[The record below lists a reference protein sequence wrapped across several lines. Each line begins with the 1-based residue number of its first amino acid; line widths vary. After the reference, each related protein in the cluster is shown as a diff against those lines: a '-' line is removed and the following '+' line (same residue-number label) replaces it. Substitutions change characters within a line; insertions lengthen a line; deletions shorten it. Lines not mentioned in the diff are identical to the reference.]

1 MITEAATTSSLM
13 RQHPP
18 RLVGGD
24 LDGWGQNR
32 RPSRPGGF
40 QDAIFSARGKA
51 RTCRFQSPR
60 RAASECLYVLL
71 LTPAPA
77 WPSAPSRQYSLYAIS
92 ETVTG
97 SDPLQRAVSLTRIPS
112 QIHDRFATP
121 HESLAFA
128 RISTF
133 TGHFVLGCVAVD
145 IIWSGVVILSHQI
158 PNGLAPTPISN
169 FHWQVGF
176 VFKFVRNSTRASR
189 TFSAIANDH
198 PRGRRVD
205 QKHES
210 PASAVGS

>member
-1 MITEAATTSSLM
+1 MDGDKIAAL
-13 RQHPP
+13 RVQ
-18 RLVGGD
+18 R
-24 LDGWGQNR
+24 
-32 RPSRPGGF
+32 GF

-60 RAASECLYVLL
+60 RAASKCLYVLL

-77 WPSAPSRQYSLYAIS
+77 WPSEPSRQYSLYAIS

-97 SDPLQRAVSLTRIPS
+97 SDPLQRAVSPTKIPS

-145 IIWSGVVILSHQI
+145 IIWSGVLILSHQI
-158 PNGLAPTPISN
+158 PLAKRRRLIERVSPNANLEFPLAGRLRV
-169 FHWQVGF
+169 QVREEF
-176 VFKFVRNSTRASR
+176 DSCVAY
-189 TFSAIANDH
+189 
-198 PRGRRVD
+198 
-205 QKHES
+205 
-210 PASAVGS
+210 